1 MASDFPPPNLAM
13 YREQFT
19 RECKLVEIELSKS
32 SILRRDIELLRIR
45 LTTAYAKSRDSVN
58 NVMDDWAFK
67 SEIDADT
74 RGDIAVSG
82 AQELAMIKKVYQLT
96 IGRIDVKS
104 SSLSS
109 SANFTTTS
117 IAPKA
122 PSSPIRHEEEV
133 RHSPVSSN
141 SQASGSLRLEVD
153 QLFQEINERGLL
165 LIDDTNTLREY
176 ISKIGNMHD
185 RLISSPEAH
194 FFTDDLKKFKFMKGM
209 AEGVLEDLESGH

>member
-19 RECKLVEIELSKS
+19 RECKLVELELSKS
-32 SILRRDIELLRIR
+32 SIARRDIELLRVR

-104 SSLSS
+104 SILSTS
-109 SANFTTTS
+109 STFSVSS
-117 IAPKA
+117 IPPKA
-122 PSSPIRHEEEV
+122 PNSAIHHEDEV
-133 RHSPVSSN
+133 MPSPVTSN
-141 SQASGSLRLEVD
+141 SPAGGSLRIEVD

-176 ISKIGNMHD
+176 ISKIGNMQD
-185 RLISSPEAH
+185 RLIASPQAH
-194 FFTDDLKKFKFMKGM
+194 FFNDDLKKFKFMKGM
-209 AEGVLEDLESGH
+209 AEGVLEDLESSH

>member
-19 RECKLVEIELSKS
+19 RECKLVELELSKS
-32 SILRRDIELLRIR
+32 SISRREIELLRVR

-104 SSLSS
+104 SNLSTTSTLSS
-109 SANFTTTS
+109 SS
-117 IAPKA
+117 IVAKA
-122 PSSPIRHEEEV
+122 PTSPVHREEEV
-133 RHSPVSSN
+133 RPSPLPTTT
-141 SQASGSLRLEVD
+141 GSLRVEVD

-165 LIDDTNTLREY
+165 LIDDTNILREY
-176 ISKIGNMHD
+176 IGKIGQMHD
-185 RLISSPEAH
+185 KLIASPEAH

-209 AEGVLEDLESGH
+209 AEGVLEDLESSH